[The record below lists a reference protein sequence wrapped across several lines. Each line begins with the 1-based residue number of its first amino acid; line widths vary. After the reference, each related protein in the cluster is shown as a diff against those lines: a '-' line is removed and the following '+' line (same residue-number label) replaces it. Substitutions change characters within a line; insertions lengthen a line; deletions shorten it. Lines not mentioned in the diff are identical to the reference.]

1 MAFKVVVSDPKTR
14 KSVQKDVEENL
25 LMGKKIGEKIKGD
38 LLGMEGYELEIT
50 GGSDKEGFPMR
61 PDIHGTI
68 RKKVL
73 LAFGPG
79 FHPLKEGQ
87 RKKKSVRGNTIADDI
102 AQINTK
108 VVVYGKKS
116 FEELFN
122 IKPAEKK
129 HEEKAAEPKA
139 EHKAAEHK
147 PAEHKAEAKPAEHKP
162 AEHKEHKEHKAP
174 EAEMKKEEKPAA

>member
-14 KSVQKDVEENL
+14 KSVQKDVEEHN

-116 FEELFN
+116 F
-122 IKPAEKK
+122 
-129 HEEKAAEPKA
+129 
-139 EHKAAEHK
+139 
-147 PAEHKAEAKPAEHKP
+147 
-162 AEHKEHKEHKAP
+162 
-174 EAEMKKEEKPAA
+174 